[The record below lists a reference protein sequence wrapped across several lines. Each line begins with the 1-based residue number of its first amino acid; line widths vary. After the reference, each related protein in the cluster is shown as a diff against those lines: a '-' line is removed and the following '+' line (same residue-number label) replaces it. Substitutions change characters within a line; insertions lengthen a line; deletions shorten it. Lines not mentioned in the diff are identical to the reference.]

1 MAASED
7 MNASLQEH
15 QQALLVLLREFDRVC
30 RALEIPYILFAGSL
44 LGAVRHQG
52 FIPWDDDIDVMML
65 RKDYDRFMAEA
76 DRVLDQKG
84 FFLQKEFSE
93 HWPMFFSK
101 LRMNNTACL
110 EKYHP
115 KDHKSHQGIYIDI
128 FPCDNALKTGFGR
141 NIQFLASKVV
151 IAKGL
156 DQRGY
161 ATDSVGKKIFMAIC
175 RILPYKPFLQ
185 LAKRGSDSSEMVH
198 SFFAAARGYKK
209 NVYPR
214 RFFADRCDA
223 AFEDG
228 TYPIP
233 TSYDELLRVLYGD
246 YMVIPA
252 PDKRVRKR
260 HAILIDLNH
269 SYEKYEH
276 YRDGMKFD
284 GYTRSIR

>member
-1 MAASED
+1 M
-7 MNASLQEH
+7 
-15 QQALLVLLREFDRVC
+15 VLLQEFDRVC
-30 RALEIPYILFAGSL
+30 RELEIPYILFAGSL

-65 RKDYDRFMAEA
+65 RKDYDRFMKEA
-76 DRVLDQKG
+76 DRVLDQEK

-110 EKYHP
+110 EKYQP
-115 KDHKSHQGIYIDI
+115 KDPASHQGVYIDV
-128 FPCDNALKTGFGR
+128 FPCDNAAKTGFGR

-161 ATDSVGKKIFMAIC
+161 ATDNVGKKLFMAFC
-175 RILPYKPFLQ
+175 RLLPLKPFLN
-185 LAKRGSDSSEMVH
+185 LSKRGSDSSKIVH
-198 SFFAAARGYKK
+198 SFYAAARGYNK

-214 RFFADRCDA
+214 QLIAQRTEAV
-223 AFEDG
+223 FEDG
-228 TYPIP
+228 MYPIAQG
-233 TSYDELLRVLYGD
+233 YDELLRILYGD
-246 YMVIPA
+246 YMEIPG
-252 PDKRVRKR
+252 PEKRVRKV
-260 HAILIDLNH
+260 HAVLIDLEH
-269 SYEKYEH
+269 SYEEYEH

-284 GYTRSIR
+284 VYTRSIR

>member
-1 MAASED
+1 MATSED

-15 QQALLVLLREFDRVC
+15 QQALLVLLKEFDRVC
-30 RALEIPYILFAGSL
+30 CALDIPYILFAGSL

-76 DRVLDQKG
+76 DSVLDREE

-101 LRMNNTACL
+101 LRLNNTACL

-115 KDHKSHQGIYIDI
+115 KDPKSHQGVYIDI

-141 NIQFLASKVV
+141 NMQFFASKVV

-161 ATDSVGKKIFMAIC
+161 VTDSVGKKIFMAVC
-175 RILPYKPFLQ
+175 RFLPQKPFLQ
-185 LAKRGSDSSEMVH
+185 LAKRGSDSSAKVH

-214 RFFADRCDA
+214 RFFDDRCDA
-223 AFEDG
+223 SFEG
-228 TYPIP
+228 GIYPIP
-233 TSYDELLRVLYGD
+233 CSYDELLRVLYGE
-246 YMVIPA
+246 YMVIPT

-260 HAILIDLNH
+260 HAILIDLHH

-284 GYTRSIR
+284 VYTRSIR